1 MGKGF
6 DSRGVA
12 AVKARLD
19 LVEMVRQYVDLRPAG
34 GRWTGP
40 CPFHQETKPS
50 FSVRPAEGLFY
61 CFGCQAA
68 GDAID
73 FYCRVNGV
81 EFREGLEQLAEKV
94 GVQLSDARPDPREA
108 QRKSARKESLT
119 LHGLAQDYYVRCLA
133 SARGGEAR
141 EYVAR
146 RGLSPEIVERFG
158 LGASPDGWRD
168 LENFLRSKGH
178 EPAAGVTAGLL
189 VRNEKGNVYDRF
201 RGRLMF
207 PIHNLAGQVIAFG
220 ARALK
225 AEDDPKYL
233 NSSESDIYTK
243 GENLYGLFQAR
254 RAMAHHK
261 IGLLTEGY
269 LDVMSLHQFGFNN
282 ACGVLGTALTPGQV
296 RRLAGFCSRVD
307 LVFDGDGA
315 GRKAA
320 LRSAEMVLSAGLACR
335 VVDLPDGEDVDSLL
349 QKSGADAFRA
359 CSDKA
364 KEGLD
369 YCLDAVRRSFAP
381 KDMVDWAGRFL
392 KGFTKPEVVAAYIPR
407 LAGGLGMSEVEF
419 RRNLNLDR
427 DAHGASP
434 AQPANAGTDTA
445 ESRRR
450 AFDRWVLRFVARHP
464 EHLPH
469 LADKGVREVLSTERA
484 LALWDRL
491 AAHDEAEVLS
501 ALDDQQKR
509 FYIQSRMEE
518 PDETADASR
527 QVDEIVLD
535 AGEIRQRMWEEAGIS
550 AVRNA
555 AGAEGIEALKKMQA
569 LIDTREGR

>member
-6 DSRGVA
+6 DSGSVA

-50 FSVRPAEGLFY
+50 FSVRPAEGLYY

-73 FYCRVNGV
+73 FYCRVNGL

-94 GVQLSDARPDPREA
+94 GIQLTQARRDPREA
-108 QRKSARKESLT
+108 ERRDARKESLA
-119 LHGLAQDYYVRCLA
+119 LHGLAQDYYVRTLH
-133 SARGGEAR
+133 SARGAEAMA
-141 EYVAR
+141 YVAR
-146 RGLSPEIVERFG
+146 RGLSKEMAERFG
-158 LGASPDGWRD
+158 LGASPDGWHD

-178 EPAAGVTAGLL
+178 TPEAGVKSGLL

-225 AEDDPKYL
+225 PEDDPKYL
-233 NSSESDIYTK
+233 NTSESDIYTK

-320 LRSAEMVLSAGLACR
+320 LRSAEMVLAAGLACR

-349 QKSGADAFRA
+349 QKQGADAFKA
-359 CSDKA
+359 CSDGA
-364 KEGLD
+364 REGLD
-369 YCLDAVRRSFAP
+369 YCLDAVRKSFAP
-381 KDMVDWAGRFL
+381 KDMVDWAGKFL
-392 KGFTKPEVVAAYIPR
+392 KGFDRPEVVAAYIPR

-419 RRNLNLDR
+419 RKHLKLGQE
-427 DAHGASP
+427 ATVAAP
-434 AQPANAGTDTA
+434 AGPAMGTDTA
-445 ESRRR
+445 QSRRL
-450 AFDRWVLRFVARHP
+450 AFDRWVLRFAARHP
-464 EHLPH
+464 EHVPL
-469 LADKGVREVLSTERA
+469 LADKGVREVLSTDRA

-491 AAHDEAEVLS
+491 AKYPEEELLSVLDE
-501 ALDDQQKR
+501 QQKR

-518 PDETADASR
+518 PDEPADVQR
-527 QVDEIVLD
+527 QLDEIVKD
-535 AGEIRQRMWEEAGIS
+535 SGEKRQRMWEEAGIS

-569 LIDTREGR
+569 LLSGRADE

>member
-1 MGKGF
+1 MAKGF

-94 GVQLSDARPDPREA
+94 GIQLSDARPDPREA
-108 QRKSARKESLT
+108 ARRSARKESII
-119 LHGLAQDYYVRCLA
+119 LHGLAQDYYVRTLH
-133 SARGGEAR
+133 SGRGDDAMA
-141 EYVAR
+141 YVVK
-146 RGLSPEIVERFG
+146 RGLSKEMAERFG
-158 LGASPDGWRD
+158 LGASPDAWHD

-225 AEDDPKYL
+225 ADDDPKYL

-261 IGLLTEGY
+261 VGLLTEGY
-269 LDVMSLHQFGFNN
+269 LDVMSLHQFGFNH

-335 VVDLPDGEDVDSLL
+335 VVDLPEGEDVDSLL
-349 QKSGADAFRA
+349 QKQGADAFRA
-359 CSDKA
+359 CQDAA

-369 YCLDAVRRSFAP
+369 YCLDAVRRTFAP

-392 KGFTKPEVVAAYIPR
+392 RGFDKPEVQAAYIPR

-419 RRNLNLDR
+419 RRHLKLGQ
-427 DAHGASP
+427 DAANQAP
-434 AQPANAGTDTA
+434 AGPATGTDTA

-450 AFDRWVLRFVARHP
+450 GFDRWVLRFASRHP
-464 EHLPH
+464 EHVPQ
-469 LADKGVREVLSTERA
+469 LADKGVREVLSTDRA

-491 AAHDEAEVLS
+491 ATYGEAEVLS
-501 ALDDQQKR
+501 ELDDQQKR

-518 PDETADASR
+518 PDEPEEAAR
-527 QVDEIVLD
+527 QLDGIV
-535 AGEIRQRMWEEAGIS
+535 AEVSEKRQQMSVEAGIS
-550 AVRNA
+550 AVRGA
-555 AGAEGIEALKKMQA
+555 AGAEGIEALKKMQE
-569 LIDTREGR
+569 LLRGRADE

>member
-1 MGKGF
+1 MAKGF

-73 FYCRVNGV
+73 FYCRINGV

-94 GVQLSDARPDPREA
+94 GVQLSDAKPDPREA
-108 QRKSARKESLT
+108 QRRSARKVSLT

-133 SARGGEAR
+133 SARGADAR
-141 EYVAR
+141 AYVAK
-146 RGLSPEIVERFG
+146 RGLSPEMTERFG
-158 LGASPDGWRD
+158 LGASPDGWHD

-178 EPAAGVTAGLL
+178 EPMAGVTAGLL

-225 AEDDPKYL
+225 ADDDPKYL

-261 IGLLTEGY
+261 VGLLTEGY
-269 LDVMSLHQFGFNN
+269 LDVMSLHQFGFNH

-335 VVDLPDGEDVDSLL
+335 VVDLPEGEDVDSLL
-349 QKSGADAFRA
+349 QKQGAEAFTA
-359 CSDKA
+359 CLDKA
-364 KEGLD
+364 REGLD

-392 KGFTKPEVVAAYIPR
+392 RGFDKPEVQAAYIPR

-419 RRNLNLDR
+419 RRHLKLGQE
-427 DAHGASP
+427 AAAEGQSGP
-434 AQPANAGTDTA
+434 AMGTDTA

-450 AFDRWVLRFVARHP
+450 AFDRWVLRFVSRHP
-464 EHLPH
+464 EHVPQ
-469 LADKGVREVLSTERA
+469 LADKGVREVLSTDRA
-484 LALWDRL
+484 VALWDRL
-491 AAHDEAEVLS
+491 AAHGEAEVLS
-501 ALDDQQKR
+501 VLDDQQKR

-518 PDETADASR
+518 PDEAEEVLR
-527 QVDEIVLD
+527 QLEDIVDDVENM
-535 AGEIRQRMWEEAGIS
+535 RQRMRREAGLTALRS
-550 AVRNA
+550 A
-555 AGAEGIEALKKMQA
+555 AGVEGIEALKKMQA
-569 LIDTREGR
+569 EILGRADE

>member
-6 DSRGVA
+6 DSGGVA

-50 FSVRPAEGLFY
+50 FSVRPAEGLYY

-73 FYCRVNGV
+73 FYCRVNGL

-94 GVQLSDARPDPREA
+94 GVQLSETRRDPREA
-108 QRKSARKESLT
+108 QRRDDRKESLA

-133 SARGGEAR
+133 SARGASAR
-141 EYVAR
+141 DYIAR
-146 RGLSPEIVERFG
+146 RGLSPEMAERFG
-158 LGASPDGWRD
+158 LGASPDGWHD
-168 LENFLRSKGH
+168 LENFLRSKGR
-178 EPAAGVTAGLL
+178 EPEAGVKAGLL

-207 PIHNLAGQVIAFG
+207 PIHSLAGQVIAFG

-261 IGLLTEGY
+261 VGLLTEGY

-307 LVFDGDGA
+307 LVFDGDAA

-335 VVDLPDGEDVDSLL
+335 VVSLPEGEDVDSLL
-349 QKSGADAFRA
+349 QKQGADAFRVCLDA
-359 CSDKA
+359 A
-364 KEGLD
+364 REGLD
-369 YCLDAVRRSFAP
+369 YCLDAVRRTFAP
-381 KDMVDWAGRFL
+381 KDMVEWAARFL
-392 KGFTKPEVVAAYIPR
+392 KGFSKPEVQAAYIPR

-419 RRNLNLDR
+419 RRNLKLGQE
-427 DAHGASP
+427 AP
-434 AQPANAGTDTA
+434 AEAPAGPAAMGVDTA

-450 AFDRWVLRFVARHP
+450 AFDRWVLRFVVRHP

-469 LADKGVREVLSTERA
+469 LADKGVREVLSTDRA

-491 AAHDEAEVLS
+491 AGHPEAELLTVL
-501 ALDDQQKR
+501 DEQQKR

-518 PDETADASR
+518 QDEAADVSR
-527 QVDEIVLD
+527 QLDEIIDDVD
-535 AGEIRQRMWEEAGIS
+535 IMRQRMRREAGLS
-550 AVRNA
+550 ALRSA
-555 AGAEGIEALKKMQA
+555 AGVEGIEALKKMQA
-569 LIDTREGR
+569 EILGRADE

>member
-6 DSRGVA
+6 DAGGVA

-73 FYCRVNGV
+73 FYCRVNGL

-94 GVQLSDARPDPREA
+94 GVQLTAARRDPREA
-108 QRKSARKESLT
+108 ERRSARQESLT
-119 LHGLAQDYYVRCLA
+119 LHGLAQDYYVRTLH
-133 SARGGEAR
+133 SARGQEALA
-141 EYVAR
+141 YVAR
-146 RGLSPEIVERFG
+146 RGLSKEMAERFG
-158 LGASPDGWRD
+158 LGASPDGWHD

-178 EPAAGVTAGLL
+178 EPMAGVKAGLL
-189 VRNEKGNVYDRF
+189 VKNEKGNVYDRF

-207 PIHNLAGQVIAFG
+207 PIHSLAGQVIAFG
-220 ARALK
+220 ARALS

-335 VVDLPDGEDVDSLL
+335 VVDLPEDEDVDSLL
-349 QKSGADAFRA
+349 QKQGADAFRA
-359 CSDKA
+359 CLDA
-364 KEGLD
+364 AREGLD
-369 YCLDAVRRSFAP
+369 YCLDAVRRTFAP

-392 KGFTKPEVVAAYIPR
+392 KGFTRPEVLAAYIPR

-419 RRNLNLDR
+419 RKHLKLDQE
-427 DAHGASP
+427 AAATAAP
-434 AQPANAGTDTA
+434 AGPAMGTDTA

-450 AFDRWVLRFVARHP
+450 AFDRWVLRFAVRHP
-464 EHLPH
+464 EQVPH
-469 LADKGVREVLSTERA
+469 LAGSGVREVLSTDRA
-484 LALWDRL
+484 LALWDAL
-491 AAHDEAEVLS
+491 AAHPEAELLSVL
-501 ALDDQQKR
+501 DEQQKR

-518 PDETADASR
+518 PDESDEVARQLDGIIADVS
-527 QVDEIVLD
+527 EK
-535 AGEIRQRMWEEAGIS
+535 RQRMWEEAGIA

-555 AGAEGIEALKKMQA
+555 AGGEGIEALRKMQA
-569 LIDTREGR
+569 LLDGRADE